1 VEGGSYR
8 VYLRAVPEKGR
19 ANSELL
25 TVLARYLGVSRS
37 DIVIMRGSGSRDK
50 VLKVKESG

>member
-1 VEGGSYR
+1 MEGGSYR

-25 TVLARYLGVSRS
+25 TVLAGYLGVPRT
-37 DIVIMRGSGSRDK
+37 DIVIMRGRGSRDK
-50 VLKVKESG
+50 VLKVKKSG